1 MRKFKEGNS
10 EKTLEQHEVE
20 KHKDFDHLITNYQ
33 QVIDSVHKKP
43 LYKSKKGFL
52 LILLVIL
59 VVTAIVI
66 SANEKKNTHGKDKI
80 ETKK

>member
-10 EKTLEQHEVE
+10 EKKLDRQEVE
-20 KHKDFDHLITNYQ
+20 KHKNFDRLITNYQ

-52 LILLVIL
+52 LILLIILIVI
-59 VVTAIVI
+59 VIVI
-66 SANEKKNTHGKDKI
+66 SNSEMEKTPSKNKI
-80 ETKK
+80 ETDK

>member
-10 EKTLEQHEVE
+10 EKPLDEKRVE

-33 QVIDSVHKKP
+33 EVINHVHKKP

-52 LILLVIL
+52 IILLIIL
-59 VVTAIVI
+59 VLTAITI
-66 SANEKKNTHGKDKI
+66 AIDEAEKNHSKGKV
-80 ETKK
+80 EQQR